1 MKIVVLIARILVGLI
16 FVVFGLNT
24 FLHFIPTPPFP
35 PGPVK
40 DFTTVMAATHYIE
53 VVGFFQVLGGLL
65 LFINRWVPLG
75 LTILA
80 PILVN
85 ILTTHILVMHGGL
98 FPVPILVVLL
108 WFLIFWRYRA
118 AFAGILGTR
127 GAA

>member
-1 MKIVVLIARILVGLI
+1 MNRRTWGGNLLLCRRQFPARIALFLQRFRLTLEENSMKIVVLIARILVGLI

-40 DFTTVMAATHYIE
+40 DFTTVMAVTHYIE

-65 LFINRWVPLG
+65 LFINRSVPLG

-80 PILVN
+80 P
-85 ILTTHILVMHGGL
+85 
-98 FPVPILVVLL
+98 
-108 WFLIFWRYRA
+108 
-118 AFAGILGTR
+118 
-127 GAA
+127 